1 MKIIN
6 QVNKEGCSFKKII
19 DNIAEKIGALA
30 TITNVFETEVYW
42 IEYTK
47 QTCVIAYKV
56 AYITPGTPINKK
68 AWIVFFL

>member
-30 TITNVFETEVYW
+30 TITNVFETEVY
-42 IEYTK
+42 
-47 QTCVIAYKV
+47 
-56 AYITPGTPINKK
+56 
-68 AWIVFFL
+68 